1 MRSKLFLIALAGS
14 VAIAPAM
21 AQQPPQAPQ
30 ATETAPQA
38 TEAAPP
44 AAEGAPAAPAEAMPK
59 APPAPPPV
67 NLTVPKPA
75 PAPENDQENILY
87 LDLSTG
93 GRVTI
98 QLRPDI
104 APAHVERIKT
114 LVNRGFYN
122 GIIFHRVIDGFMA
135 QTGDPTGTGMGG
147 SDLPDVKS
155 EFSLYPHLRG
165 TVSAARAESPD
176 SANSQFFIMFMPR
189 GALDRK
195 YTALGRVIAGME
207 YVDAIERG
215 EPPENPSKI
224 VRASMAA
231 QGAPAPAAAAPAA
244 QGAQLRPNNARRSV
258 RFRSAG
264 RAYRAAPGR
273 AA

>member
-1 MRSKLFLIALAGS
+1 MRSKLFLIALAGCA
-14 VAIAPAM
+14 VIAPAM
-21 AQQPPQAPQ
+21 AQQPP
-30 ATETAPQA
+30 E
-38 TEAAPP
+38 APP
-44 AAEGAPAAPAEAMPK
+44 AVESASPAAEAPPAAPAEAAPK
-59 APPAPPPV
+59 APPAPPAPPPV

-75 PAPENDQENILY
+75 PAPETDQENILY

-122 GIIFHRVIDGFMA
+122 GIVFHRVIDGFMA

-147 SDLPDVKS
+147 SDLPDIKS

-224 VRASMAA
+224 VRASMAS
-231 QGAPAPAAAAPAA
+231 QGVPAPAPAAAAPAA
-244 QGAQLRPNNARRSV
+244 QEAQTP
-258 RFRSAG
+258 
-264 RAYRAAPGR
+264 PK
-273 AA
+273 